1 MIANLS
7 YVVKIAKTKRQR
19 REVISLQKSVINN
32 AIKLHDKRNII
43 IDAFMDKNI
52 LPGDLEEDVY
62 QDEEPKYEEIIAERT
77 KIRKQNQKG
86 EGLKI

>member
-1 MIANLS
+1 
-7 YVVKIAKTKRQR
+7 
-19 REVISLQKSVINN
+19 
-32 AIKLHDKRNII
+32 
-43 IDAFMDKNI
+43 MDKNI

-86 EGLKI
+86 EGLKILTP